1 MTSDKYEELAMLR
14 RLAKRPWATTQR
26 YHNAMRSIAA
36 ALSVNDLAM
45 IHRVLHELGYTLRN
59 IAHALR
65 HPNPQ
70 LAAAA

>member
-1 MTSDKYEELAMLR
+1 L
-14 RLAKRPWATTQR
+14 ATTQR